1 MSTFSDF
8 LHSLDSRARLHYV
21 NLYVYVV
28 KILNISMKEMI
39 FKVAGPFQV
48 FQCLFFKI
56 ALNLDVPENQKFSD
70 EQKLMFRKTFMN

>member
-1 MSTFSDF
+1 
-8 LHSLDSRARLHYV
+8 
-21 NLYVYVV
+21 
-28 KILNISMKEMI
+28 MKEMI